1 MDRRTFLAGATGA
14 AAVGLAGCARLG
26 VAERDDSGG
35 ADDADYD
42 VGMGAAFFRPGEIE
56 VEAGTTVVFRNT
68 GNRRH
73 TVTAYE
79 SRIPEDA
86 EYFAS
91 GGFDS
96 ERAAREGWMDGF
108 EGHIESGTEYE
119 HTFEVPG
126 EYHYFCIP
134 HEPEGMVGTVVVTE

>member
-1 MDRRTFLAGATGA
+1 MDRRTFLAGAASVTT
-14 AAVGLAGCARLG
+14 VGLAGCSALG
-26 VAERDDSGG
+26 GG
-35 ADDADYD
+35 TSEVTDYD
-42 VGMGAAFFRPGEIE
+42 VGMGSAFFRPAEIE
-56 VEAGTTVVFRNT
+56 ISVGETVVWANT

-79 SRIPEDA
+79 DQIPDDA

-96 ERAAREGWMDGF
+96 EAAAIDGWQDGF
-108 EGHIESGTEYE
+108 GGHIESGTTYE
-119 HTFEVPG
+119 HTFEIPG
-126 EYHYFCIP
+126 DYHYYCVP